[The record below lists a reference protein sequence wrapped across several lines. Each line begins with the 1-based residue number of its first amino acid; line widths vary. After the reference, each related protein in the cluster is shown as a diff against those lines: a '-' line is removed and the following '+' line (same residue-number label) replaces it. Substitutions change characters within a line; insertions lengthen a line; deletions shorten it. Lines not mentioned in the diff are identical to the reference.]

1 MLQQIVDFSMGVWLI
16 CVVLLPVGIWF
27 RWRKLSMLLGFGFTA
42 VAILLLT
49 QPQLEIPVAGA
60 TKLDWNPRTF
70 WYEPWGP
77 SIVHRGI
84 DIFGQTGQSVIAP
97 TDIMIFYTGEIP
109 VGGKIVLG
117 MDRSLRVHYFAH
129 LSHITTTLGALAFS
143 GEKIAELGRTGNAI
157 NKPPHLH
164 YSLLSTIPQPWEI
177 TTETLGYL
185 KAFYLNPI
193 KRFN

>member
-1 MLQQIVDFSMGVWLI
+1 
-16 CVVLLPVGIWF
+16 
-27 RWRKLSMLLGFGFTA
+27 MLLGFGFTA

-129 LSHITTTLGALAFS
+129 LSHITTTLEPLHFLA
-143 GEKIAELGRTGNAI
+143 K
-157 NKPPHLH
+157 K
-164 YSLLSTIPQPWEI
+164 
-177 TTETLGYL
+177 
-185 KAFYLNPI
+185 
-193 KRFN
+193 